1 MCNLYPHLCL
11 ETFPALK
18 LTQNC
23 YLHYN
28 INIFFNTCNLIAK
41 SKIGKQ
47 MKHCGETG
55 ETPQETVE
63 TLEKHNIE
71 GITLLITGK
80 KIAKCIS
87 AEYT

>member
-1 MCNLYPHLCL
+1 M
-11 ETFPALK
+11 
-18 LTQNC
+18 
-23 YLHYN
+23 
-28 INIFFNTCNLIAK
+28 
-41 SKIGKQ
+41 
-47 MKHCGETG
+47 G

-63 TLEKHNIE
+63 TLGKHNIE